1 MGNRLFVHALSRV
14 GYFCTVLVLMCAV
27 MTPSDAETAAPAPT
41 DITVYQESFVM
52 AADVLIDDTQT
63 IGTVTIQVGTNAP
76 IVIAKPDSQGSYS
89 RTLTAAD
96 IGSYV
101 TFRATAV
108 SIIGGKPVTS
118 ETFTSQPY
126 LFRRATIP
134 TDLSVTQDDMTLS
147 LKVTFAESTMLGL
160 LSMKVGTGSY
170 NVVCDAINGDNCGDG
185 PFEVEMATGQLGKAV
200 TFRIV
205 AMPTLDLIPD
215 SLPVFSAP
223 FTFSQAVTPASVT
236 LTQDGYNLNIGVL
249 VGEGQSVGDVVVTTF
264 TAPDGEYVDPV
275 DGKYVYE
282 LQPDDIG
289 HQVRVT
295 ATALTPSQVMS
306 VVKAATL
313 TPGMAATPRFGAVK
327 QAIDSASV
335 PVTIASGT
343 ALVIDATVDGEP
355 RAVTVTSGV
364 ARIVL
369 TPNDADRSIVFYAH
383 GTKANLP
390 DSEEVMT
397 EDFTVLAA
405 DAPAEVTLAHS
416 NETLCGVASL
426 GNGQTVGSMTATVDG
441 ISRPV
446 VTGGGKRCIT
456 LVRAD
461 VGKSVIFAASARHVG
476 QVDSVAVESEP
487 YVIGAATKPTVKLVQ
502 SRKVVTVTIRVA
514 AGQQVGVTTYTV
526 AKRKAV
532 ILKPVKGKYTFMVKP
547 ADVGKKVVVKTYSTG
562 VGLFPSVVV
571 NSAALTI
578 KK

>member
-1 MGNRLFVHALSRV
+1 VAPAQAA
-14 GYFCTVLVLMCAV
+14 AV
-27 MTPSDAETAAPAPT
+27 APAPI
-41 DITVYQESFVM
+41 DIAVYQENFVM
-52 AADVLIDDTQT
+52 SADITIDDTQT
-63 IGTVTIQVGTNAP
+63 IGTVTIQVGSNSP
-76 IVIAKPDSQGSYS
+76 IVIARPDSQGSYS

-96 IGSYV
+96 IGSEVIY
-101 TFRATAV
+101 RATAV
-108 SIIGGKPVTS
+108 SNIDGKSVTS
-118 ETFTSQPY
+118 DALVSEPYIFT
-126 LFRRATIP
+126 RAGVP
-134 TDLSVTQDDMTLS
+134 TNITVTQDDMTLT
-147 LKVTFAESTMLGL
+147 LNATFAHGTMLGL

-170 NVVCDAINGDNCGDG
+170 TVVCDAINGDDCGDG
-185 PFEVEMATGQLGKAV
+185 SFDVEMATGQLGKAV

-215 SLPVFSAP
+215 SLPVFSTP
-223 FTFSQAVTPASVT
+223 FTFSQAAAPTSVT
-236 LTQDGYNLNIGVL
+236 LMQDGYNLNIGVL
-249 VGEGQSVGDVVVTTF
+249 VGEGQSVGDVVVATF
-264 TAPDGEYVDPV
+264 TASDGEYVDPV

-313 TPGMAATPRFGAVK
+313 TPGIAGTPRFGAVK

-343 ALVIDATVDGEP
+343 SLVIDATVDGEP

-369 TPNDADRSIVFYAH
+369 TPEDADRSIVFYAH

-397 EDFTVLAA
+397 EEFTVLAA
-405 DAPAEVTLAHS
+405 EAPTEVTFAHS

-426 GNGQTVGSMTATVDG
+426 GDGQTVSSMVATIDG

-446 VTGGGKRCIT
+446 VTSGGKRCIT

-461 VGKSVIFAASARHVG
+461 VGKAVIFAASARHVG

-514 AGQQVGVTTYTV
+514 AGQQVGVTTYTF

-532 ILKPVKGKYTFMVKP
+532 ILKPVKGKYTFTVKP
-547 ADVGKKVVVKTYSTG
+547 ADVGKKVVVKTYSTK
-562 VGLFPSVVV
+562 VGLFPSVMV
-571 NSAALTI
+571 NSTALTI